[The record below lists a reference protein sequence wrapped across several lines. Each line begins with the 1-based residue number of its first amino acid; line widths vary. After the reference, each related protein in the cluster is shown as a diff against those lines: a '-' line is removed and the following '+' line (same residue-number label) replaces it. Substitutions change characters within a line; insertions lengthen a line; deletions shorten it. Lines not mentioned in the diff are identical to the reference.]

1 MFTIRED
8 GKNGS
13 VVITPD
19 SLERTIKKRLGK
31 DDRQVIPLK
40 GITSVQQDRKRL
52 KTDEV
57 TVITSGAAYTWKVS
71 KAEKFVDEL
80 NRAIAALLSV
90 VSVVLAPTGSRT
102 WSWLYGYAPRR

>member
-1 MFTIRED
+1 MYMIRED

-19 SLERTIKKRLGK
+19 TLERIIRKRIGK

-40 GITSVQQDRKRL
+40 GVTSVQQDRKRL

-57 TVITSGAAYTWKVS
+57 TVITSGAVFTWKVS
-71 KAEKFVDEL
+71 KAEQFVDEL
-80 NRAIAALLSV
+80 NRAIAAL
-90 VSVVLAPTGSRT
+90 
-102 WSWLYGYAPRR
+102 

>member
-1 MFTIRED
+1 MYMIRED

-19 SLERTIKKRLGK
+19 TLERTVRKRIGK

-40 GITSVQQDRKRL
+40 GVTSVQQDRKRL

-57 TVITSGAAYTWKVS
+57 TVITSGAVFTWKVS
-71 KAEKFVDEL
+71 KAEQFVDEL
-80 NRAIAALLSV
+80 NRAIAAL
-90 VSVVLAPTGSRT
+90 
-102 WSWLYGYAPRR
+102 

>member
-57 TVITSGAAYTWKVS
+57 TVITSGAACTWKVS

-80 NRAIAALLSV
+80 NRAIAAL
-90 VSVVLAPTGSRT
+90 
-102 WSWLYGYAPRR
+102 

>member
-1 MFTIRED
+1 MYMIRED

-19 SLERTIKKRLGK
+19 TLERTIRKRIGK

-40 GITSVQQDRKRL
+40 GVTSVQQDRKRL

-57 TVITSGAAYTWKVS
+57 TVITSGAVFTWKVS
-71 KAEKFVDEL
+71 KAEQFVDEL
-80 NRAIAALLSV
+80 NRAIAAL
-90 VSVVLAPTGSRT
+90 
-102 WSWLYGYAPRR
+102 